1 MGSKAKVE
9 KRDPNAEAK
18 ATLKS
23 ELEMMP
29 EVLAARK
36 QYDPQFTQLN
46 LDSLRQALTGQ
57 AGIAGQMAP
66 QIGQMDAQAQQAG
79 VAADPILALLQG
91 QAVSELGRGGDLTN
105 EERIAANEQVR
116 SGYAGR
122 GMAYSNRSL
131 IDQILNRGEY
141 SQNRL
146 NQRRAF
152 AQSVYG
158 QTGNA
163 GGAARS
169 LISGLV
175 NPQVAGG
182 SVGQTQVDPYNQYY
196 QEAYQYNTEAQNQ
209 ANQAKANRSAA
220 LWAAAIEGT
229 TSMLGGKKGK

>member
-1 MGSKAKVE
+1 MGKGAKVE

-29 EVLAARK
+29 EVLSARK

-46 LDSLRQALTGQ
+46 LDSLRQALAGQ
-57 AGIAGQMAP
+57 AGIAGQIAP
-66 QIGQMDAQAQQAG
+66 QIGQLDAQAQQAG

-91 QAVSELGRGGDLTN
+91 QAVSELGQGGNISN

-131 IDQILNRGEY
+131 LDQILNRGEI

-152 AQSVYG
+152 AQIVYG

-169 LISGLV
+169 LISSLV
-175 NPQVAGG
+175 NPQTAGS
-182 SVGQTQVDPYNQYY
+182 SVGQTQVDPYNPYY
-196 QEAYQYNTEAQNQ
+196 QEAYQYNTEAQNP
-209 ANQAKANRSAA
+209 ANQAKANRKAA
-220 LWAAAIEGT
+220 LWSSVIGGGT
-229 TSMLGGKKGK
+229 SLLRGK